1 MDPYYAK
8 YMKYKTKYLQMKKLN
23 LRNQFGDSGNASEYL
38 KILSINTKKTNH
50 FSGWMNL
57 CLLITRILIYD

>member
-1 MDPYYAK
+1 MPYYAK

-50 FSGWMNL
+50 FMTGVEDFF
-57 CLLITRILIYD
+57 LLITRILIYD